1 MMDYCRADCFYT
13 GHKIKFFIMESNVVM
28 VKIPSPMR
36 LLLAS
41 LCAYWLA
48 GIFNPAFVAIAVL
61 ILLLI
66 PVVLVEFYSFS
77 RAKN

>member
-1 MMDYCRADCFYT
+1 
-13 GHKIKFFIMESNVVM
+13 M
-28 VKIPSPMR
+28 VKIPSPIR

-48 GIFNPAFVAIAVL
+48 GIFNPAFIAIAAL

-77 RAKN
+77 RAKD